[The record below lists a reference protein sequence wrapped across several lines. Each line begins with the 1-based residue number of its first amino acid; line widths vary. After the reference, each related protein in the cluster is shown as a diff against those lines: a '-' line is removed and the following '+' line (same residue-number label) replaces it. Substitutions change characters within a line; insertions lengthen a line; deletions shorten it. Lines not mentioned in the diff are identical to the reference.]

1 MGFYG
6 KVEHTDRLNF
16 VIDKVYPNRKEMDA
30 NVNTDEVFIGRYV
43 LIEYEQKGQEVYLQL
58 YKNPETM
65 DFYFDPALNVQTRA
79 KYTEDKDSETGDYF
93 IELHEIIYVLDEE
106 EKQRFYK
113 CNGKTSDGFATFV
126 ALSYTPS
133 EMGTYHNNYQTD
145 IDIYGESRGFDS
157 TVWQKIYVDD
167 TEKYAMIAELNSV
180 VPTFDITLDAP
191 TINPIPPHFDA
202 DSNNV
207 YYKLHMQPTWGFK
220 IKEATGS
227 KPSDTNVTAVLTEW
241 DKVNNTLNKK
251 YKNYKG
257 AIYFNR
263 DGFDPDYH
271 YDKNDNEVK
280 PTDNYIQ
287 FSTEASGQEY
297 NMSHGAY
304 TAKQDDIQALEIMLP
319 GIGRALSELWDL
331 AYGKG
336 EVSDEENRK
345 IRNKDVK
352 WDSMTGLRLVKTSR
366 NPEVSGFE
374 YDTVSIDTIAGCINS
389 VHDLIGMIIVNDKD
403 EKLEIDDALVNRI
416 YYRDGQ
422 YWIKD
427 LTYKYVE
434 VSNEDQKIENIKQ
447 FGDNYYYKNG
457 NNYYKE
463 LEGYQAGNQY
473 YEFNDNVV
481 TNVTLCQEVWAPNTY
496 YYFEDNNYKLDPN
509 DYPDETKTYFKIS
522 QNLNDV
528 KVKVNNQLTG
538 LCFYPTSYTT
548 ETYNALFPTVKASE
562 NVPGKGLF
570 YTGKDATG
578 KTGYLPYEQGK
589 VSPMQTP
596 LHYWDGY
603 QIEISTTTSGQFI
616 ETYEFGKATDT
627 QVQMVQFKADT
638 FYYQDAKTKDWILL
652 EKEADIDLSKT
663 YYQFGEDGINKVEIN
678 GKFYEPNLY
687 HYLDYVDYIMDSD
700 EEREPG
706 IDYYYINEEEIKT
719 VNKETVF
726 YEPNKYF
733 YFNGTEYVIDTA
745 EKMTEGREY
754 FKDIYTRYIHP
765 DSKDK
770 TLIPGSIWNEAIS
783 VVPPDVKLAN
793 REETYQ
799 WKKLDGFS
807 RSLNTINGLILKINN
822 VLKLEDNLTRDPQTI
837 QGCINN
843 INDIIN
849 RIDALK
855 PSHFIAVDEYG
866 RMTSMEQETDAWID
880 IKINKDNNDKVII
893 THIGPVISNETKKDD
908 LAPKFGDTFTIE
920 DWYFDDKG
928 HKSNKTTHTVK
939 IPQGSLTDTTKT
951 GSDLITQLSFDKP
964 TGALTSTRENLSSIK
979 LAGYTKST
987 DNADVSEGD
996 TLGQALSKLQTQII
1010 EEETNRANII
1020 NALDMSN
1027 EDTAHFISKIT
1038 QTDGQVAI
1046 ERAAAGTLKIADEN
1060 GSYSVPET
1068 SSKID
1073 KQDTLA
1079 VAFGKVEA
1087 QINTANTTRAN
1098 EVKTLTDNLNK
1109 EIQDR
1114 KDAISSAIF
1123 KEVQDRDAA
1132 ILVETN
1138 ARIKAINDLDAT
1150 ITTETSEIITSITQT
1165 DGLVSAGKKKIGD
1178 IALTGWSLGENV
1190 VDSTPI
1196 ADTDNVFNAF
1206 AKTQRQINANKTA
1219 LAVLNGNSTTQG
1231 SVAYQIAQI
1240 VNENNNGTVDT
1251 LNEIAAWIITD
1262 TTGTATMNANI
1273 KNNADAIDALEL
1285 LVGNTEVATQIANAI
1300 NTALTVEGK
1309 SKYALATDLI
1319 NLSAAL
1325 DNINGRVEKLENA
1338 VSTEKIAKWDAAVQK
1353 EEYNVKIAELE
1364 QADYTLNSRC
1374 NVLDK
1379 EVKNLINLVAELQ
1392 TKIAELEAQ

>member
-6 KVEHTDRLNF
+6 KVNRTDSNF
-16 VIDKVYPNRKEMDA
+16 VIDKIYPNRKTMDE
-30 NVNTDEVFIGRYV
+30 NVNSDEVFIGRYV

-106 EKQRFYK
+106 GKQRFYK

-133 EMGTYHNNYQTD
+133 EMGTYHNNYQID

-157 TVWQKIYVDD
+157 TVWQKIYVDG

-374 YDTVSIDTIAGCINS
+374 YDTVNIDTIAGCINS

-403 EKLEIDDALVNRI
+403 EKLEIDDALINRI

-706 IDYYYINEEEIKT
+706 IDYYYINEEEIKA

-754 FKDIYTRYIHP
+754 FKDIYTGYIHP

-770 TLIPGSIWNEAIS
+770 KLIPGSIWNEAIS
-783 VVPPDVKLAN
+783 EVPPDVKLAN

-799 WKKLDGFS
+799 WKKLNGFS

-880 IKINKDNNDKVII
+880 IQINKDNNDKVIV
-893 THIGPVISNETKKDD
+893 THTGPVASNEPKKDD
-908 LAPKFGDTFTIE
+908 LTPKFGDTFTIE

-939 IPQGSLTDTTKT
+939 IPQGSLTDATKT

-979 LAGYTKST
+979 LAGYTKGT

-996 TLGQALSKLQTQII
+996 TLSQALSKLQTQII
-1010 EEETNRANII
+1010 EEETART
-1020 NALDMSN
+1020 NAISN
-1027 EDTAHFISKIT
+1027 TMNSLN
-1038 QTDGQVAI
+1038 QAI
-1046 ERAAAGTLKIADEN
+1046 EKEVADRNAAI
-1060 GSYSVPET
+1060 
-1068 SSKID
+1068 
-1073 KQDTLA
+1073 
-1079 VAFGKVEA
+1079 KVE
-1087 QINTANTTRAN
+1087 
-1098 EVKTLTDNLNK
+1098 TDARIEAVNK
-1109 EIQDR
+1109 EIADR
-1114 KDAISSAIF
+1114 KAVIEA
-1123 KEVQDRDAA
+1123 
-1132 ILVETN
+1132 
-1138 ARIKAINDLDAT
+1138 LDAT
-1150 ITTETSEIITSITQT
+1150 LSTETSAEIITSITQT
-1165 DGLVSAGKKKIGD
+1165 DGK
-1178 IALTGWSLGENV
+1178 LTSINKTAVGNLTLNGWTLGENV
-1190 VDSTPI
+1190 VNNESI
-1196 ADTDNVFNAF
+1196 ADTDTVNNAF
-1206 AKTQRQINANKTA
+1206 AKAQRQINANKVA
-1219 LAVLNGNSTTQG
+1219 LAVLNGNSTTKG
-1231 SVAYQIAQI
+1231 SVAYQIAEMVI
-1240 VNENNNGTVDT
+1240 NADENTSIDK
-1251 LNEIAAWIITD
+1251 LEEIAAWIVND
-1262 TTGTATMNANI
+1262 TTGAAKMNSDIKANATNIALNTA
-1273 KNNADAIDALEL
+1273 AIEL
-1285 LVGNTEVATQIANAI
+1285 LETSTVSIATYEA
-1300 NTALTVEGK
+1300 
-1309 SKYALATDLI
+1309 
-1319 NLSAAL
+1319 
-1325 DNINGRVEKLENA
+1325 
-1338 VSTEKIAKWDAAVQK
+1338 
-1353 EEYNVKIAELE
+1353 KIAELE
-1364 QADYTLNSRC
+1364 QEILTVNSRY
-1374 NVLDK
+1374 NTLDK
-1379 EVKNLINLVAELQ
+1379 DVKNLIDKV
-1392 TKIAELEAQ
+1392 AELEAKLNS